1 MTNFILNLGL
11 LLILAIFQVS
21 FLSVLPLPINSF
33 NLILSLVVFV
43 TIIISYQ
50 KGLWWALGGGLFLEF
65 YRASFFGLA
74 TISLILTVI
83 IINFLFNNLFTNRS
97 LYTLLILGFFATICE
112 SVLAVILSLIL
123 TIFGW
128 PITFLEF
135 HFWQNL
141 VWQPI
146 LNLLMLIIIFFI
158 YQYSVGKIRN
168 VFLPFDYYESK
179 NKN

>member
-1 MTNFILNLGL
+1 MINFILNFIL

-21 FLSVLPLPINSF
+21 FLSILPSPINSF
-33 NLILSLVVFV
+33 NLTLSLVVFV

-65 YRASFFGLA
+65 YRVSFFGLA
-74 TISLILTVI
+74 TISLILTVV

-97 LYTLLILGFFATICE
+97 LYTLLLLGFFATICE
-112 SVLAVILSLIL
+112 SVLAVTLPLIL
-123 TIFGW
+123 IIFGW
-128 PITFLEF
+128 PIIFLEF
-135 HFWQNL
+135 NFWQNL

-146 LNLLMLIIIFFI
+146 LNLLMLIVIFFV

-168 VFLPFDYYESK
+168 VFLPLDYYESK